1 MGYLE
6 IMFLAMLSLIE
17 LIGAIPIGI
26 VMDLNLIG
34 VYISSV
40 VGSNIVSIPLI
51 FTFRHILNFLEI

>member
-6 IMFLAMLSLIE
+6 IMFLEMLSLIE